1 MTLTTP
7 RALLWALLLIAAGAA
22 AALAL
27 NRAWRALPA
36 DAASAVAAAAAAS
49 VPVSGD
55 PRADAVAR
63 VLVERI
69 PRLPPIDEVQPSPVP
84 GWWQVRFGGTEIL
97 YADDGAEHILVGGTL
112 IETKTRSDL
121 TEAALSKALAVA
133 WDQLPLQDAIVFRQ
147 GSGERVMAVFVDPN
161 CGYCKRFERDLTGIR
176 DVTIYA
182 FLIPILGP
190 DSEAKSR
197 DIWCAKDRGAAWR
210 GWMLDGVVPP
220 RAMGACDTAAIER
233 NLAFSR
239 SHRINGTPAV
249 FFADGTRKPGALPPA
264 EVERLLAAAGAPPR
278 K

>member
-7 RALLWALLLIAAGAA
+7 RALLWALLLMALGAA

-27 NRAWRALPA
+27 NRVWRAAPG
-36 DAASAVAAAAAAS
+36 DPASAVAAAAS

-55 PRADAVAR
+55 PAADAVAR
-63 VLVERI
+63 ALVERI
-69 PRLPPIDEVQPSPVP
+69 PRLPPIDEVTKSPVP
-84 GWWQVRFGGTEIL
+84 GWWQVRFGGAEIL
-97 YADDGAEHILVGGTL
+97 YADDGGEHILVGGTL
-112 IETKTRSDL
+112 IETKTRTDL

-147 GSGERVMAVFVDPN
+147 GSGERVLAVFVDPN
-161 CGYCKRFERDLTGIR
+161 CGYCKRFERDLTQVR
-176 DVTIYA
+176 DVTIYT
-182 FLIPILGP
+182 FLMPILGP

-210 GWMLDGVVPP
+210 GWMLEGTVPQ

-239 SHRINGTPAV
+239 SHRVHGTPAL
-249 FFADGTRKPGALPPA
+249 FFADGTRKPGALPSA

-278 K
+278 R